1 MTLLQKIRGR
11 FTSFDTSEFYR
22 NSGIFIGVM
31 ILIATGSMWFY
42 FTRVRHLQGALKEIY
57 KQEQEAKD
65 LLERLKNVQKQ
76 SEEINALLEEDK
88 NFRIKNF
95 FDDCLRRLQLS
106 GNLRGEARTAE
117 EVLKKRYTEVTLQAT
132 LQRINTQQLCELLQL
147 IEQKGRIYTKEL
159 VIMTMPNS
167 SIGVTLT
174 IATLIAQAEKKQ

>member
-22 NSGIFIGVM
+22 NSALFIGLMV
-31 ILIATGSMWFY
+31 LIVTGSMWFY
-42 FTRVRHLQGALKEIY
+42 FTRVRRLQGALREIY
-57 KQEQEAKD
+57 KQERQAKE
-65 LLERLKNVQKQ
+65 LLGRLKNVQKQ
-76 SEEINALLEEDK
+76 SEEINALLEQDK

-95 FDDCLRRLQLS
+95 FEDCLKRLRLS
-106 GNLRGEARTAE
+106 GNLRGEARTTE
-117 EVLKKRYTEVTLQAT
+117 EILKKRYTEVTLQAT
-132 LQRINTQQLCELLQL
+132 LQKINTQQLCELLQI

-159 VIMTMPNS
+159 VIVKMPGS